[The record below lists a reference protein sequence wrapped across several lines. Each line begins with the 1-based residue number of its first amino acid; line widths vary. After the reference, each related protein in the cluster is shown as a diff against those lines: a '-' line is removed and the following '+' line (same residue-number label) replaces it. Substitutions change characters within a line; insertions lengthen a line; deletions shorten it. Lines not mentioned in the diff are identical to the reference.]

1 VPQGYLHPS
10 QDQTEGPCPDDSL
23 LAVGDAQLGVDLA
36 IVPFDGV
43 QAEDELVR
51 QLAVGFALRQ
61 EGQNVLFALGQRLDV
76 LRTTVIAQLIL
87 RLAAA
92 ASRDASRAI

>member
-1 VPQGYLHPS
+1 MARAGGSRVRQQPERLGAG
-10 QDQTEGPCPDDSL
+10 DGF

-87 RLAAA
+87 RLATA